1 MREKGRLDE
10 CLRGARS
17 ECAVFESGE
26 ANQGC
31 AQRPNA
37 SGQAFHATRHRTERY
52 VRRYLA
58 GAAKRDVLVTR
69 KRDPHV
75 VSQGVCELDLA
86 TLARQGL
93 RP

>member
-1 MREKGRLDE
+1 MNVCAALVANAQSPKAVKPTKGALNDPTPAAKPFTRLD
-10 CLRGARS
+10 
-17 ECAVFESGE
+17 
-26 ANQGC
+26 
-31 AQRPNA
+31 
-37 SGQAFHATRHRTERY
+37 RTERY
-52 VRRYLA
+52 VRRCLA

-75 VSQGVCELDLA
+75 VSPGVCELDLA